1 MVKEFRCKTSMGR
14 PGWLPGSLCV
24 DQFDN
29 IFVSDY
35 SRSRV
40 IVLNPHGEFM
50 YEFPT
55 RTDNL
60 DRP

>member
-1 MVKEFRCKTSMGR
+1 M
-14 PGWLPGSLCV
+14 LISLM
-24 DQFDN
+24 
-29 IFVSDY
+29 SDY

-60 DRP
+60 DRPRCMTCDGNGHLLIIFKRIFM